1 MKYIHTLLFIITV
14 LFSSC
19 TQMTE
24 CYAPVS
30 GLWANVD
37 ENGYTSHYISFENG
51 KFKSFRSNDSHLV
64 YDNMIWGV
72 KESSFLT
79 EFESF
84 YSIEGNQLFLS
95 LEIWDPNSY
104 NIYNSGWEI
113 EIDGTYFTKIL
124 CLNSEKFDND
134 PDVAQS
140 EIILPYYSKQV
151 DAAAGAYE
159 LKYSIQNPI
168 AGYSLNAE
176 SNESWITNIKV
187 YSDRISY
194 NVLANNSRESRTGNI
209 SLTYGDVSKSFKITQ
224 QANNAKAEIILP
236 YDSRQLNAAAGTFEL
251 EYSIQNPIAGYS
263 LNAES
268 NESWITNIKGYSD
281 RISYNVLA
289 NNSSE
294 SRTGNISLTYGDVSK
309 SFKITQQAQEAQ
321 IQEYSYTFKSGD
333 LGTTGS
339 PKSSVTLGGVTW
351 EFSMKDNGSKF
362 FNFES
367 SGEAR
372 GIQIGKSA
380 DPATAVVLSTK
391 DIPGTIKRIKVTTS
405 GASGTDAQFQISV
418 GGSSFSNAVILKQQ
432 SKEYDFTGN
441 ASGEIIFKWT
451 ATAKAIYIKKI
462 VIEYTN

>member
-224 QANNAKAEIILP
+224 QA
-236 YDSRQLNAAAGTFEL
+236 
-251 EYSIQNPIAGYS
+251 
-263 LNAES
+263 
-268 NESWITNIKGYSD
+268 
-281 RISYNVLA
+281 
-289 NNSSE
+289 
-294 SRTGNISLTYGDVSK
+294 
-309 SFKITQQAQEAQ
+309 QEAQ